1 MEMASPPFR
10 ACRQNEWLR
19 RPDYLVTKATEINP
33 GIELE
38 NIPPKCHQSQLSCW
52 QPALFFRAFFDFFKL
67 ANFLKF

>member
-19 RPDYLVTKATEINP
+19 GPDYLVTKATEINP

-38 NIPPKCHQSQLSCW
+38 NIPPKCHQKPTKLLAAGIILSR
-52 QPALFFRAFFDFFKL
+52 LF
-67 ANFLKF
+67 